1 MPYATVP
8 NAGNAM
14 VSAKAK
20 VLIVD
25 DDELVRTTERLILEA
40 GNFEVV
46 TAGSVND
53 ALRLIGSRVFD
64 VLLTDLHMPGAGDG
78 LTVVSAMRHANP
90 AAVTIIFS
98 GFPEMKEAAAAI
110 LLQADEILV
119 KPMAPMELI
128 QTIRERLKRGTSI
141 RTGPAENVA
150 TILEQS
156 TQSTIEDWLLRVESE
171 PHIIRVPLDAEERS
185 AHLPQLFR
193 DLVFR
198 LRNPLPLGTRAL
210 VSPSATSHGLLR
222 REQGYSAAMMVEESR
237 MLQVSIFQT
246 LQNNLFRVDFSLL
259 LVGVM
264 AIADEVDSQLAQ
276 AMASYVSESGLA
288 EGLHPS

>member
-1 MPYATVP
+1 MP
-8 NAGNAM
+8 NAKGLDAGNELAR
-14 VSAKAK
+14 AKAK

-25 DDELVRTTERLILEA
+25 DDELTRTTEQLILEA

-46 TAGSVND
+46 TAGNVND
-53 ALRLIGSRVFD
+53 ALRLIGTQAFD

-119 KPMAPMELI
+119 KPMAPVELI
-128 QTIRERLKRGTSI
+128 QTIRERLKRGKAM
-141 RTGPAENVA
+141 RTRPAENVA
-150 TILEQS
+150 TILEQG

-171 PHIIRVPLDAEERS
+171 PHIIGVPLNAAERCS
-185 AHLPQLFR
+185 HLPGLFH

-210 VSPSATSHGLLR
+210 VSPSAAAHGLLR

-276 AMASYVSESGLA
+276 AMASYISESTLDLLPA
-288 EGLHPS
+288 